1 MKPRETR
8 GWIQKQIKATTGTLL
23 LIQRFAPQNKKKHT
37 QPTRTATTATNTN
50 QSIWSFIPVNFM
62 HTVAYKMAGTFQSF
76 CNKITE
82 TIFTYFRIKS
92 LVLATT

>member
-37 QPTRTATTATNTN
+37 QPPRTATTAINAG
-50 QSIWSFIPVNFM
+50 QSIWSFISVNFM
-62 HTVAYKMAGTFQSF
+62 HTEVYKIAGTFQSF
-76 CNKITE
+76 CNKIAE
-82 TIFTYFRIKS
+82 TIFMYFRING
-92 LVLATT
+92 LEPATT